1 MALINITMLGEFT
14 ISSGNKVFSENDIRG
29 NKMRKM
35 LQYLIAHRERKIP
48 QSEIIELLWDNSDN
62 PVSALK
68 TLVHRTREMLKN
80 YLPDGVEL
88 ILSEHGTYSFN
99 TDIDHFIDS
108 GEFEKL
114 CKEGNNELLSRT
126 RRVNVYKKA
135 LQLYKGSYLS
145 SYSGETWVM
154 PIDVYFHTL
163 YTSAVEKCVKLLYPM
178 GKFADIVMICEK
190 AMVINPYDETTH
202 EHLIKAMVALGEY
215 SLAANQYKYLKKLLL
230 EQFGAAPS
238 PRLTEMYEL
247 TVKPRN
253 DTHRNLDIVL
263 GDLWEDELTSGG
275 YFCEYEIFRY
285 IFRLYCRENTRVK
298 SNLPILLIS
307 LSGAEEKELSEKMLT
322 KAMQKMSDSISISLR
337 KRDIYTRYSRSQYI
351 LLLPGTPIADVSVV
365 KKRIVDKFS
374 KFKDK
379 SRIKVS
385 FDLEDV
391 SEYTKIS

>member
-14 ISSGNKVFSENDIRG
+14 ISCGDKVFSENNMRG

-35 LQYLIAHRERKIP
+35 LQYLIAHRGRKIP
-48 QSEIIELLWDNSDN
+48 QNEIIELLWDNSDN

-68 TLVHRTREMLKN
+68 TLVHRTREMLKK
-80 YLPDGVEL
+80 YLPEGVEL
-88 ILSEHGTYSFN
+88 IISEHGTYSFN
-99 TDIDHFIDS
+99 TDIDLFIDS
-108 GEFEKL
+108 GEFERL

-126 RRVNVYKKA
+126 RRVNIYKKA

-154 PIDVYFHTL
+154 PINVYFHTL
-163 YTSAVEKCVKLLYPM
+163 YASAVEKCVKLLYPM
-178 GKFADIVMICEK
+178 GKFSDIVMICEK

-202 EHLIKAMVALGEY
+202 EHLIKSMVALGEY
-215 SLAANQYKYLKKLLL
+215 ALAAEQYKYLKKLLA

-253 DTHRNLDIVL
+253 DIHRNLDIVL

-285 IFRLYCRENTRVK
+285 IFRLYCRENARTG
-298 SNLPILLIS
+298 NEMPILLIS
-307 LSGAEEKELSEKMLT
+307 LSGTGDNELQGKTLT
-322 KAMQKMSDSISISLR
+322 RAMQKMSDSISISLR
-337 KRDIYTRYSRSQYI
+337 KRDVYTRYSRSQYI
-351 LLLPGTPIADVSVV
+351 LLLPGTPIEDVGVV
-365 KKRIVDKFS
+365 KKRILNKFM

-379 SRIKVS
+379 YRISVS
-385 FDLEDV
+385 FDVEDV
-391 SEYTKIS
+391 SEQVKKT

>member
-14 ISSGNKVFSENDIRG
+14 ISCGDKLFSENDLRG
-29 NKMRKM
+29 NKMRKF
-35 LQYLIAHRERKIP
+35 LQYLIAHRGRKVS
-48 QSEIIELLWDNSDN
+48 QSEIIELLWDDSDN

-80 YLPDGVEL
+80 YLPQGVEL

-99 TDIDHFIDS
+99 TDVDCFIDS
-108 GEFEKL
+108 DEFERL
-114 CKEGNNELLSRT
+114 CKEGGNEFLSRT
-126 RRVNVYKKA
+126 RRVNIYKKA
-135 LQLYKGSYLS
+135 LELYKGSYLS
-145 SYSGETWVM
+145 SFSGETWVM

-163 YTSAVEKCVKLLYPM
+163 YASAVEKCVKLLYPM
-178 GKFADIVMICEK
+178 GKFSDIVMICER

-215 SLAANQYKYLKKLLL
+215 ALAANQYKYLKKLLA

-253 DTHRNLDIVL
+253 DIHRNLEIVL

-285 IFRLYCRENTRVK
+285 IFRLYCRENARARTE
-298 SNLPILLIS
+298 LPILLIS
-307 LSGAEEKELSEKMLT
+307 LSGADENELQEKPLA
-322 KAMQKMSDSISISLR
+322 KAMQKMSDSISNSLR
-337 KRDIYTRYSRSQYI
+337 KRDVYTRYSRSQYI
-351 LLLPGTPIADVSVV
+351 LLLPGTPIDDVGVV
-365 KKRIVDKFS
+365 KKRIMS
-374 KFKDK
+374 KFGKYK
-379 SRIKVS
+379 EKNRIRVT
-385 FDLEDV
+385 FDIENA
-391 SEYTKIS
+391 SEYTKKP